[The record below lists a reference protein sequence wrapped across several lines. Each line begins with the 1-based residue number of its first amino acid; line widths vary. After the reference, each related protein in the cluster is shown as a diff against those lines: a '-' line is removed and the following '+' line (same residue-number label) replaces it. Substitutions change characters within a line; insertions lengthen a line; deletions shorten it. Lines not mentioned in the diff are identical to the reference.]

1 MAEYNVDEYNVEGED
16 AQYNL
21 KISLV
26 DNKINLQ
33 LTETVSEGHGKNYEG
48 EFTLEELR
56 QINRV
61 FQLTPTIYD
70 AQEEFK
76 KAVERQKI
84 ALSENEAYVNIM
96 FQMVLG
102 TDNSPFVI
110 ALPRNESARIVQ
122 LEQDN
127 DMLKLERDNLL
138 DKLELIKRNTNEILE
153 TTAEL
158 ENENYKLKNE
168 TNKVENDMSLS
179 SPTKPINPIQ
189 SNKIPSSN
197 NNEGIN
203 KNINR
208 NQNYNINNKNNNP
221 NMSNNMY
228 PQYILNQNQ
237 NNMNI
242 NLRQKNNNQQN
253 PNQNPYKSSTYN
265 RNTKPNLNSN
275 LNASQNLN
283 KNHKNLELL
292 EQKIKNQP
300 QQNQQNQQNQQ
311 IQQNLQNQQNQQKP
325 QQQKIM
331 KKRFPNG
338 ILLNILKSEKEIA
351 NVTQRIQGYLNK
363 NIHYSLLYYAK
374 AEGDKAST
382 FHKKC
387 DKARKSLVL
396 IMDSFG
402 NRFGGFTMRDWAGKA
417 IQKKDEKAFIFSLD
431 KNKIYGVLPDQVAIG
446 CYPNFGPIFFGCQ
459 IRVYDNFFTKGGS
472 TYLKGL
478 NYATEEDYELTNG
491 NQTYGIKELEVYEV
505 KEVKQ

>member
-16 AQYNL
+16 TQYNF

-33 LTETVSEGHGKNYEG
+33 LTENVTERHGKNYEG

-110 ALPRNESARIVQ
+110 ALPRNESARITK
-122 LEQDN
+122 LEQN
-127 DMLKLERDNLL
+127 SDMLKLERDNLF
-138 DKLELIKRNTNEILE
+138 DKLEIIKRNVNEIFE
-153 TTAEL
+153 NTSEL
-158 ENENYKLKNE
+158 EEDNNKLKNT
-168 TNKVENDMSLS
+168 TNKFEEEMSLS
-179 SPTKPINPIQ
+179 SPVNPINPSEIV
-189 SNKIPSSN
+189 NNPPSYN
-197 NNEGIN
+197 NMNNMNTNMTPNMNTSQNANYRSKN
-203 KNINR
+203 KNL
-208 NQNYNINNKNNNP
+208 QKNMTQSVN
-221 NMSNNMY
+221 
-228 PQYILNQNQ
+228 NQ
-237 NNMNI
+237 NN
-242 NLRQKNNNQQN
+242 NLIKSSNQAN
-253 PNQNPYKSSTYN
+253 PNQNIYKSTTYN
-265 RNTKPNLNSN
+265 RPIKPNQ
-275 LNASQNLN
+275 SQNQNVNQNPKNMQLLN
-283 KNHKNLELL
+283 ERLKS
-292 EQKIKNQP
+292 P
-300 QQNQQNQQNQQ
+300 
-311 IQQNLQNQQNQQKP
+311 P
-325 QQQKIM
+325 QQQKLKI
-331 KKRFPNG
+331 KRFPCG
-338 ILLNILKSEKEIA
+338 ILANIIKNEKEIA

-363 NIHYSLLYYAK
+363 KIYYSLLYYAR

-387 DKARKSLVL
+387 DKAKKSLVL
-396 IMDSFG
+396 IMDGNG
-402 NRFGGFTMRDWAGKA
+402 NRFGGFTMRDWAGNC
-417 IQKKDEKAFIFSLD
+417 IQKKDERAFIFSVD

-446 CYPNFGPIFFGCQ
+446 CYPGFGPIFFGCQ

-491 NQTYGIKELEVYEV
+491 EQSYQIRELEVYDV
-505 KEVKQ
+505 KEVKA

>member
-16 AQYNL
+16 ANYNL

-76 KAVERQKI
+76 KAIERQKI

-158 ENENYKLKNE
+158 ENENYKLKYE

-179 SPTKPINPIQ
+179 APIKPINPYQ
-189 SNKIPSSN
+189 SSKINTSN
-197 NNEGIN
+197 NNEGIK
-203 KNINR
+203 KNVNR
-208 NQNYNINNKNNNP
+208 SQNPNINNKNNQINNP
-221 NMSNNMY
+221 NMNNNMNFKSN
-228 PQYILNQNQ
+228 LNQSQNQ
-237 NNMNI
+237 NNMNN
-242 NLRQKNNNQQN
+242 NLRQKNNSQQI
-253 PNQNPYKSSTYN
+253 PNQNVYKSSTYS
-265 RNTKPNLNSN
+265 RNNKPNPST
-275 LNASQNLN
+275 SQNLN
-283 KNHKNLELL
+283 KNPKNLELL

-311 IQQNLQNQQNQQKP
+311 KP

-338 ILLNILKSEKEIA
+338 ILFNILKSEKEIA

-363 NIHYSLLYYAK
+363 NIHYSLLYYAR

-491 NQTYGIKELEVYEV
+491 NQAYGIKELEVYEV

>member
-76 KAVERQKI
+76 KAIERQKI

-110 ALPRNESARIVQ
+110 ALPRNESARIIQ

-127 DMLKLERDNLL
+127 DMFKLERDNLF

-179 SPTKPINPIQ
+179 APIKPINPNQ
-189 SNKIPSSN
+189 PSKINSSY

-203 KNINR
+203 KNVNG
-208 NQNYNINNKNNNP
+208 NQNYNKNNNL
-221 NMSNNMY
+221 NMNNNMNSKNN
-228 PQYILNQNQ
+228 LNQMQNP

-242 NLRQKNNNQQN
+242 NYRQKNNNQQI
-253 PNQNPYKSSTYN
+253 PNQNVYKSSTYN
-265 RNTKPNLNSN
+265 RINKPNPST
-275 LNASQNLN
+275 SQNLN
-283 KNHKNLELL
+283 KNPTNLGL

-300 QQNQQNQQNQQ
+300 QQNQ
-311 IQQNLQNQQNQQKP
+311 QNQQNQQKP

-363 NIHYSLLYYAK
+363 NIHYSLLYYAR

-431 KNKIYGVLPDQVAIG
+431 KNKIYGVIPDQVAIG

-472 TYLKGL
+472 TYLRGL

-491 NQTYGIKELEVYEV
+491 NQAYGIKELEVYEV

>member
-16 AQYNL
+16 TQYNL

-127 DMLKLERDNLL
+127 DLLKLERDNLL
-138 DKLELIKRNTNEILE
+138 DKLELIKKNTNEIME
-153 TTAEL
+153 ITAEL

-168 TNKVENDMSLS
+168 TNKVENDMSIS
-179 SPTKPINPIQ
+179 APIKPINPIQ
-189 SNKIPSSN
+189 SYKITSSN

-203 KNINR
+203 RNENM
-208 NQNYNINNKNNNP
+208 NQNYNNNQNNNINMINNMNSKNNLI
-221 NMSNNMY
+221 
-228 PQYILNQNQ
+228 QNQNQ
-237 NNMNI
+237 NNMNN
-242 NLRQKNNNQQN
+242 NLRQKNNNQQV
-253 PNQNPYKSSTYN
+253 PNQNAYKSSTYN
-265 RNTKPNLNSN
+265 RNNKPNPS
-275 LNASQNLN
+275 ASQNLN
-283 KNHKNLELL
+283 KNPKNME
-292 EQKIKNQP
+292 IKNQP
-300 QQNQQNQQNQQ
+300 PQNQQN
-311 IQQNLQNQQNQQKP
+311 QQNLQNQQNQPKP

-338 ILLNILKSEKEIA
+338 ILFNILKSEKEIA

-363 NIHYSLLYYAK
+363 NIHYSLLYYAR

-491 NQTYGIKELEVYEV
+491 NQIYGIKELEVYEV

>member
-16 AQYNL
+16 TQYNL

-127 DMLKLERDNLL
+127 DMFKLERDNLL

-179 SPTKPINPIQ
+179 ASIKPINPIQ
-189 SNKIPSSN
+189 SSKIN

-203 KNINR
+203 KNVNR
-208 NQNYNINNKNNNP
+208 SQNYNKINNLNLNNNMNSKNN
-221 NMSNNMY
+221 
-228 PQYILNQNQ
+228 LNQMQNQ

-242 NLRQKNNNQQN
+242 NYRQKNNNQQI
-253 PNQNPYKSSTYN
+253 PNQNVYKSSTYN
-265 RNTKPNLNSN
+265 KNNKPNPST
-275 LNASQNLN
+275 SQNLN
-283 KNHKNLELL
+283 KNPINLEL
-292 EQKIKNQP
+292 EQKLKNQP
-300 QQNQQNQQNQQ
+300 QQNQ
-311 IQQNLQNQQNQQKP
+311 QNQQNQQKP

-363 NIHYSLLYYAK
+363 NIHYSLLYYAR

-491 NQTYGIKELEVYEV
+491 NQAYGIKELEVYEV
-505 KEVKQ
+505 KEIKQ

>member
-122 LEQDN
+122 LEQDY
-127 DMLKLERDNLL
+127 DMFKLERDNLL

-179 SPTKPINPIQ
+179 APIKPINPIQ
-189 SNKIPSSN
+189 SSKINSSN

-203 KNINR
+203 KNVNR
-208 NQNYNINNKNNNP
+208 N
-221 NMSNNMY
+221 
-228 PQYILNQNQ
+228 
-237 NNMNI
+237 
-242 NLRQKNNNQQN
+242 
-253 PNQNPYKSSTYN
+253 
-265 RNTKPNLNSN
+265 
-275 LNASQNLN
+275 
-283 KNHKNLELL
+283 
-292 EQKIKNQP
+292 
-300 QQNQQNQQNQQ
+300 
-311 IQQNLQNQQNQQKP
+311 
-325 QQQKIM
+325 
-331 KKRFPNG
+331 
-338 ILLNILKSEKEIA
+338 
-351 NVTQRIQGYLNK
+351 
-363 NIHYSLLYYAK
+363 
-374 AEGDKAST
+374 
-382 FHKKC
+382 
-387 DKARKSLVL
+387 
-396 IMDSFG
+396 
-402 NRFGGFTMRDWAGKA
+402 
-417 IQKKDEKAFIFSLD
+417 
-431 KNKIYGVLPDQVAIG
+431 
-446 CYPNFGPIFFGCQ
+446 
-459 IRVYDNFFTKGGS
+459 
-472 TYLKGL
+472 
-478 NYATEEDYELTNG
+478 
-491 NQTYGIKELEVYEV
+491 
-505 KEVKQ
+505 

>member
-16 AQYNL
+16 ANYNL

-33 LTETVSEGHGKNYEG
+33 LTEAVSEGHGKNYEG

-61 FQLTPTIYD
+61 FHLTPTIYE

-76 KAVERQKI
+76 KAIERQKI
-84 ALSENEAYVNIM
+84 ALSDNEAYVNIM

-138 DKLELIKRNTNEILE
+138 DKLELIKRNTNEIFE

-179 SPTKPINPIQ
+179 APIKPINPYQ
-189 SNKIPSSN
+189 SSKINTSN
-197 NNEGIN
+197 NNEGIK
-203 KNINR
+203 KNVYR
-208 NQNYNINNKNNNP
+208 GQNPNINNKNNQSNNP
-221 NMSNNMY
+221 NIDNNMNFKSN
-228 PQYILNQNQ
+228 LNQSQNQ
-237 NNMNI
+237 NNLN
-242 NLRQKNNNQQN
+242 NNFRQKNNSQQI
-253 PNQNPYKSSTYN
+253 PNQNVYKSSTYN
-265 RNTKPNLNSN
+265 RNNKPTPST
-275 LNASQNLN
+275 SQNLN
-283 KNHKNLELL
+283 KNPKNMELL

-300 QQNQQNQQNQQ
+300 QQNQQN
-311 IQQNLQNQQNQQKP
+311 LQNQQNQQKP
-325 QQQKIM
+325 PQQKIM

-338 ILLNILKSEKEIA
+338 ILFNIIKSEKEIA

-363 NIHYSLLYYAK
+363 NIHYSLLYYAR

-417 IQKKDEKAFIFSLD
+417 IQKKDEKAFIFSVD

-491 NQTYGIKELEVYEV
+491 NQAYGIKELEVYEV

>member
-16 AQYNL
+16 ANYNL

-76 KAVERQKI
+76 KAIERQKI

-158 ENENYKLKNE
+158 ENENYKLKYE

-179 SPTKPINPIQ
+179 APIKPINPYQ
-189 SNKIPSSN
+189 SSKINTSN
-197 NNEGIN
+197 NNEGIK
-203 KNINR
+203 KNVNR
-208 NQNYNINNKNNNP
+208 SQNPYINNKNNQINNP
-221 NMSNNMY
+221 NMNNNMNFKSN
-228 PQYILNQNQ
+228 LNQSQNQ
-237 NNMNI
+237 NNMNN
-242 NLRQKNNNQQN
+242 NLRQKNNSQQI
-253 PNQNPYKSSTYN
+253 PNQNVYKSSTYS
-265 RNTKPNLNSN
+265 RNNKPNPST
-275 LNASQNLN
+275 SQNLN
-283 KNHKNLELL
+283 KNPKNLELL

-311 IQQNLQNQQNQQKP
+311 KP

-338 ILLNILKSEKEIA
+338 ILFNILKSEKEIA

-363 NIHYSLLYYAK
+363 NIHYSLLYYAR

-491 NQTYGIKELEVYEV
+491 NQAYGIKELEVYEV

>member
-16 AQYNL
+16 ANYNL

-76 KAVERQKI
+76 KAIERQKI

-110 ALPRNESARIVQ
+110 ALPRNESARIIQ

-127 DMLKLERDNLL
+127 DLLKLERDNLL

-158 ENENYKLKNE
+158 ENENYKLKIE

-179 SPTKPINPIQ
+179 APIKPMNPIQ
-189 SNKIPSSN
+189 PSKINSSN

-203 KNINR
+203 KIANR
-208 NQNYNINNKNNNP
+208 NQNFNINNNNNKSNNP
-221 NMSNNMY
+221 NMGNNINY
-228 PQYILNQNQ
+228 KNNLNQNQ

-242 NLRQKNNNQQN
+242 SLRQKNNNQQI
-253 PNQNPYKSSTYN
+253 PNQNVYKSSTYN
-265 RNTKPNLNSN
+265 RNNKPNPNT
-275 LNASQNLN
+275 SQNLN
-283 KNHKNLELL
+283 KNPKNLEFLD
-292 EQKIKNQP
+292 QKIKNQP
-300 QQNQQNQQNQQ
+300 QQNQQNQQNN
-311 IQQNLQNQQNQQKP
+311 QNQLNQQNQPKPP
-325 QQQKIM
+325 QQKLM
-331 KKRFPNG
+331 KKRFQNG

-363 NIHYSLLYYAK
+363 NIHYSLLYYAR

-387 DKARKSLVL
+387 DRAKKSLVL

-491 NQTYGIKELEVYEV
+491 NQIYGIKELEVYEV